1 MQETLEIRL
10 YPWVWGGPLEEGV
23 ATHSSVLAWEIL
35 WREKPGRLQ
44 PMGSQRVSHDWSD
57 LAHTH
62 THTILNRSGWKS
74 LFSLFQKE
82 NTASQDSSLFWD
94 FPEKARDPTSACF
107 ACVSSVT
114 KSHPALRPHG
124 CGPPG
129 SSLYGISQ
137 TRILEQVAISSS
149 KGRNDPNPGIK
160 LASPV
165 SPELADSLPLSQ
177 LEFAVSIM

>member
-62 THTILNRSGWKS
+62 THT
-74 LFSLFQKE
+74 
-82 NTASQDSSLFWD
+82 LFWID
-94 FPEKARDPTSACF
+94 LAGNLCSLCF
-107 ACVSSVT
+107 KRRTQPAKTPHYSEISQR
-114 KSHPALRPHG
+114 KPGIQLAPALPV
-124 CGPPG
+124 CPP
-129 SSLYGISQ
+129 SLSLIQLYDPMG
-137 TRILEQVAISSS
+137 VAHQ
-149 KGRNDPNPGIK
+149 
-160 LASPV
+160 A
-165 SPELADSLPLSQ
+165 PLSMGFPRQ
-177 LEFAVSIM
+177 EYWSRLPFLPPREGMIPTQGSNSRLLCLLNWQILYHWASWNLQ